1 MATPLRTGE
10 TMVLTAHAHAG
21 SSCTCLDAHAS
32 LTCDYIPFAGLTPQ
46 QVPALTVLQMK
57 AELAHRGCSCAGRRQ
72 TLLTR
77 LTLYLENKDGTH
89 SQEAGKV
96 GGRNEAEEGEMMGEE
111 MEAEAVEKEGLG
123 GRVDMRMEE
132 EEDEEEKEEEEQEE
146 RERENE
152 REEGTPSWTNA
163 HIKKLWKGFGLW

>member
-1 MATPLRTGE
+1 
-10 TMVLTAHAHAG
+10 
-21 SSCTCLDAHAS
+21 
-32 LTCDYIPFAGLTPQ
+32 
-46 QVPALTVLQMK
+46 
-57 AELAHRGCSCAGRRQ
+57 
-72 TLLTR
+72 
-77 LTLYLENKDGTH
+77 LYLENKDGTH